1 MKRIISSVAF
11 GFLFLLVSVGPG
23 HAQDLNL
30 RGSIEGLV
38 WIDANKNG
46 VQDPGE
52 VPFDGGA
59 SVTVNLLSE
68 DGSMPLATTVTI
80 NGLYSFDIYDNI
92 GTNEAVL
99 QFVAPDGYVFSP
111 KVNNLYYQSNADSDP
126 YPETG
131 VTDPIDIRA
140 SDQEFSIQVDAGIY
154 QGEGQETTSIGD
166 FVWEDINRNG
176 LQDPDEPGLR
186 CVKVNLYVCDSQGGP
201 LASTRTNK
209 CGYYL
214 FEGLAPGS
222 YYVEFVAPKG
232 YVFTTQYGGDLVLAD
247 PVEAEL
253 VDSNANFETGLTDC
267 FELAAGESN
276 LSIDA
281 GLYQPLN
288 CKKVRS
294 TLKKMWPPNHK
305 KRFFRLYY
313 FDHRLRRDVTIKI
326 TCIRQDEPV
335 HDRGD
340 GYFAP
345 DAKVYSCHSRG
356 WVRAER
362 CGGRNGRV
370 YHIRFRAK
378 NPYGESCR
386 GEITV
391 VVPKSMSKK
400 WRCPVDDGPRY
411 DSTAACS
418 GGNYKDKNQY
428 QNKNKGCRR

>member
-11 GFLFLLVSVGPG
+11 GFLFLLVSVGHG
-23 HAQDLNL
+23 HAQEAS
-30 RGSIEGLV
+30 GYIEGRV
-38 WIDANKNG
+38 WDDANDNG
-46 VQDPGE
+46 IQDPGE
-52 VPFDGGA
+52 MGVNG
-59 SVTVNLLSE
+59 VTVNLLSAS
-68 DGSMPLATTVTI
+68 DLVRDTMTTATVGGAP
-80 NGLYSFDIYDNI
+80 GLYSFDIPGPGNYL
-92 GTNEAVL
+92 V
-99 QFVAPDGYVFSP
+99 QFVAPPGYVFSL
-111 KVNNLYYQSNADSDP
+111 KGQGDESEEDSDANAD
-126 YPETG
+126 G
-131 VTDPIDIRA
+131 LTDPITVNSGDINLI
-140 SDQEFSIQVDAGIY
+140 FYIDAGIY
-154 QGEGQETTSIGD
+154 QGEGQETASIGD

-232 YVFTTQYGGDLVLAD
+232 YVFTTQYGGDLVLDD